1 MKLIKHVK
9 SAKTLKILFSTV
21 LLTILCALP
30 AWAGTWESTEYNG
43 YQYKNEDGTYL
54 TATWLQDNGKW
65 YFFDENGLLVV
76 NSVVEGYQLGADG
89 AEVTGAA
96 EITSQYV
103 QVIIPVAATT
113 TEPIAAA
120 AEAAATATTAKN
132 AASETTAAQ
141 TTTITYILNKNTKK
155 FHKPSC
161 SSVSDMAEKN
171 RLDSG
176 SSRDGVIAQ
185 GYVPCKRCN
194 P

>member
-1 MKLIKHVK
+1 MKTIKHVK
-9 SAKTLKILFSTV
+9 SARMLRTLFCTM

-30 AWAGTWESTEYNG
+30 AWAGTWVPTEYNG

-54 TATWLQDNGKW
+54 TATWLRDNGKW
-65 YFFDENGLLVV
+65 YFFDEQGLLVV

-96 EITSQYV
+96 EITSQYA
-103 QVIIPVAATT
+103 QVIIPVTATT
-113 TEPIAAA
+113 TEPIAAV
-120 AEAAATATTAKN
+120 AESAATTAKT

-141 TTTITYILNKNTKK
+141 TTTLTYVLNKNTRK

-161 SSVSDMAEKN
+161 SSVSDMAAKN
-171 RLDSG
+171 RMDSG
-176 SSRDGVIAQ
+176 SGRDEVIAQ